1 MNMKCGKLV
10 SLLLILSLMAP
21 LTLVAGGGVH
31 GKNTLTMAMTSP
43 IALGLGDSVTFGNY
57 TVQFYDINSNWSI
70 ATIALKTNGS
80 ERLYFLSSGQTAYY
94 PSKGNCSIAIKLVRI
109 VPSAGEVYV
118 AIGSPVRPFRE
129 GLTMVPNS
137 TVVINSLT
145 SIRLDGTF
153 TNGAVFTVMTGT
165 LTKLNMSQGTSANV
179 SCKLPSGVTYSNCLI
194 VHLKSVSSSGNM
206 TVIDV
211 YTPVTIPVPFHLKRV
226 SAANRT
232 SEKKTVTVP
241 YVPAYSG
248 YMYGGDKLKISY
260 NGTVYVLELVNVSDS
275 GVKISVTWNNESELL
290 QIPVGTGI
298 VGVKNVPVML
308 NLKGVDTMHSRALLT
323 VLTPEGASTVP
334 PFHPADVTVSISAS
348 PRTLLLGQKI
358 VVVINVR
365 NNGPGDAKDLSVAA
379 PVPNNFKLISSSKVW
394 MMKVLPAF
402 SSMPALVYVLEP
414 TSVGNFSIGQATVVY
429 TSNGTKTI
437 KSRLLGG
444 IKVYSIPQIDVRA
457 STKEVPVTLNGSGTF
472 PIEFRVS
479 AVGSNPNYEFVKDAK
494 LILEYPSGL
503 SGPSTV
509 YLGTIKAGESV
520 SKEVSVHVSGKGLY
534 TVKAYL
540 QYTDPVG
547 NQHTLQIG
555 YVAAVDSIPPKVI
568 VKTKIVKVYPTGK
581 ALVSYVNQTLKS
593 GNSTALAKELQAVIK
608 PYLPKK
614 VNYWIPIAIVFIVL
628 TGAFVYETARYRREV
643 LRLRRKIERRRKP
656 GGLPKKEDEEQEMG
670 IKVPETK
677 IAGKTEPIVKEKE
690 KTEE

>member
-1 MNMKCGKLV
+1 MKSGKLM
-10 SLLLILSLMAP
+10 SLLLIVGMVMP
-21 LTLVAGGGVH
+21 LTLVSAGGSGSK
-31 GKNTLTMAMTSP
+31 GTFAATSP

-57 TVQFYDINSNWSI
+57 TIQFYDVNSNWSL
-70 ATIALKTNGS
+70 ATIALKTNSS
-80 ERLYFLSSGQTAYY
+80 ERLYFLSGGQTAYY
-94 PSKGNCSIAIKLVRI
+94 PSEGNYSIAIKLLRI
-109 VPSAGEVYV
+109 VSSSGKAYISIE
-118 AIGSPVRPFRE
+118 SPLRLFRR

-137 TVVINSLT
+137 TVVVNSLA
-145 SIRLDGTF
+145 SIKLDEVF
-153 TNGAVFTVMTGT
+153 TNGAVFTVNTGN
-165 LTKLNMSQGTSANV
+165 LTKLNMNQGTSAV
-179 SCKLPSGVTYSNCLI
+179 LSCRLSSGVSYSNCLML
-194 VHLKSVSSSGNM
+194 HLNSVSGGVA
-206 TVIDV
+206 TLDV
-211 YTPVTIPVPFHLKRV
+211 YTPAVIPVPFSVKHV
-226 SAANRT
+226 STANRT
-232 SEKKTVTVP
+232 SEKAVEIP
-241 YVPAYSG
+241 YPQVYSG
-248 YMYGGDKLKISY
+248 YLYKGDELTVSY
-260 NGTVYVLELVNVSDS
+260 NGTTYVLKLTGVSAAGVTVNLS
-275 GVKISVTWNNESELL
+275 WNKESETL
-290 QIPVGTGI
+290 QVPTGTGI
-298 VGVKNVPVML
+298 VRVKNTPIML
-308 NLKGVDTMHSRALLT
+308 NVMSVDVAHSRALMS
-323 VLTPEGASTVP
+323 VLAPEGASAVP
-334 PFHPADVTVSISAS
+334 PLHPANVTVSISAS

-520 SKEVSVHVSGKGLY
+520 SKEVSVHVSGRGLY

-540 QYTDPVG
+540 QYTDPIG

-555 YVAAVDSIPPKVI
+555 YIATVDSIPPKVI
-568 VKTKIVKVYPTGK
+568 VKTKVVKVYPTGK

-628 TGAFVYETARYRREV
+628 TGAFVYETARYRGEA

-656 GGLPKKEDEEQEMG
+656 GGLPKKEDEELEMG
-670 IKVPETK
+670 VKVPETK
-677 IAGKTEPIVKEKE
+677 IAGKTEQTMEGEE